1 MNKAKIWWNVLMML
15 SQNNSQTRIVYR
27 AKISLKNEDKITINE
42 QADESASKYCHS
54 VKELL
59 KGVFL
64 NEGNGPAKI

>member
-1 MNKAKIWWNVLMML
+1 MML
-15 SQNNSQTRIVYR
+15 GQNNSQSRIVYR
-27 AKISLKNEDKITINE
+27 AKISLKDEDKITINE
-42 QADESASKYCHS
+42 QADESASKYYPS